1 MARLRYCRG
10 STLVETLVSMTLI
23 MIIMG
28 VSFTSLS
35 GIAQSTKNQA
45 RFRASFI
52 VMTLLTYESPLNIKG
67 TSQTDYGGFYIEKE
81 LLPFDDSPALNVM
94 VVNAFTPDGKI
105 IFSGRRLVMAID
117 DLKPS
122 INHEV
127 VIIRK

>member
-1 MARLRYCRG
+1 
-10 STLVETLVSMTLI
+10 MTLI

-52 VMTLLTYESPLNIKG
+52 VMTFLTYENPLNIEG